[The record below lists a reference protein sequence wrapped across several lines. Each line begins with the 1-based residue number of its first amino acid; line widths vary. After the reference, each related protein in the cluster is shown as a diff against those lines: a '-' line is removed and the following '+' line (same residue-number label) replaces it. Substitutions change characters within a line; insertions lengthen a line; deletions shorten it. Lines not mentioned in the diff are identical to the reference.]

1 MPRATAQLLAPV
13 GDPEKVICVGL
24 NYHDHCQEQGAKVP
38 KEPLIFSK
46 FPSAI
51 TGPFDDIV
59 HPQDTSVGTPGPTP
73 TAPWGNGPP
82 SPHSVP
88 QELDWEVELAA
99 IIGER
104 GRHIEV
110 PPCPAPASLQGS
122 VGVSPRKRV
131 PAVPRRRR
139 RWSTCWGSR
148 WPTT

>member
-73 TAPWGNGPP
+73 RPLGEWPSQPP
-82 SPHSVP
+82 FCPHRSWTGRWSWLP
-88 QELDWEVELAA
+88 SS
-99 IIGER
+99 GR
-104 GRHIEV
+104 GGGTSRY
-110 PPCPAPASLQGS
+110 PPAPAPTSLQGS